1 MNDDTFNQSIRQFL
15 KSVGVRSQLEIEKAV
30 AAAVAA
36 GKLKGNETL
45 PAQARITVAGIA
57 LDVTIEGV
65 LKLE

>member
-1 MNDDTFNQSIRQFL
+1 MNDETFNQSIRQFL
-15 KSVGVRSQLEIEKAV
+15 KSVGVRSQLDIEKAV

-36 GKLKGNETL
+36 GTLKGNETL

-57 LDVTIEGV
+57 LDVTIEGA

>member
-1 MNDDTFNQSIRQFL
+1 MNDETFNQSIRQFL
-15 KSVGVRSQLEIEKAV
+15 KSVGVRSQLDIEKAV

-45 PAQARITVAGIA
+45 PAQARITVAGVA

>member
-15 KSVGVRSQLEIEKAV
+15 KSVGVRSQQDIEKAV
-30 AAAVAA
+30 AAAVAS

-57 LDVTIEGV
+57 LDVTIEGA

>member
-1 MNDDTFNQSIRQFL
+1 MNDDIFNQSIRQFL
-15 KSVGVRSQLEIEKAV
+15 KSVGVRSQLDIEKAV

-45 PAQARITVAGIA
+45 PAQARITVAGVA
-57 LDVTIEGV
+57 LDVTIEGQ